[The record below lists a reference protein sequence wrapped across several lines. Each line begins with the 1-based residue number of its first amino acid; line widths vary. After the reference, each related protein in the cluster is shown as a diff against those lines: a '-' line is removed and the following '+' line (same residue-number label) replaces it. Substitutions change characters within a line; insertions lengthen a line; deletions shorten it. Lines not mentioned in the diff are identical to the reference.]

1 MVSGCTSTC
10 TTKGRTISAKPTSG
24 IWSRIVDGCLQHLK
38 ATHTTAKRLVEL
50 VTAVPWHGALIMATG
65 LRNKESGQAMTVAT
79 PRPEG
84 VQPSVSAKLWNVDK
98 GKYSRPLSSLF
109 PQNLLAGGTGTDFN
123 AGVLFASCCS
133 FLTGPGSRAWQKLA
147 TPEDWAD
154 YAGTYGILR
163 KVDLMDAVTSLREW
177 ACNED
182 DPHTVTTLQAAIDAG
197 MAEGA
202 RSRKAKAT
210 KGAPKAKAKA
220 TGSKHQALANGMT
233 PVQARA
239 DAAKWARADLAQ
251 MRAHYVLGA
260 GVIRDA
266 DAANAKAKAKATKV
280 A

>member
-1 MVSGCTSTC
+1 M
-10 TTKGRTISAKPTSG
+10 
-24 IWSRIVDGCLQHLK
+24 CLEHLK
-38 ATHTTAKRLVEL
+38 ETKSALEHLVATAA
-50 VTAVPWHGALIMATG
+50 AVPWHGALDMATG
-65 LRNKESGQAMTVAT
+65 LRKDAESGRPMTKAT

-84 VQPSVSAKLWNVDK
+84 VKASVVAKRWNEKK
-98 GKYSRPLSSLF
+98 GEWNLTLSSLF
-109 PQNLLAGGTGTDFN
+109 PQNLLRGGTGSDFN

-147 TPEDWAD
+147 TAEDWAV

-163 KVDLMDAVTSLREW
+163 KQDLVDAQTALREW

-182 DPHTVTTLQAAIDAG
+182 DQTVATLQAAIDAG

-202 RSRKAKAT
+202 RTRKAKAT
-210 KGAPKAKAKA
+210 KGTTKAKA
-220 TGSKHQALANGMT
+220 TPKGSKHQALADTMT

-239 DAAKWARADLAQ
+239 DASKWARADLAQ
-251 MRAHYVLGA
+251 LRALTVLWA
-260 GVIRDA
+260 GVIKDM